1 MDQRTIQQFF
11 ALLRSAICGKRLTD
25 EECSDY
31 TPTVLSELSK
41 LASKHD
47 IAHLLAL
54 AAKQNGL
61 TAKNTGDSEK
71 YIFKAVYRYEQLNHT
86 YTRLCEALEEAQIPF
101 LPLKGAVLR
110 GYYPEAWM
118 RTSCDI
124 DILVHEEDVD
134 RAVDILVDKHGY
146 VSEGYAYNEKGVHD
160 VSLFSPNKAHLELH
174 FDLIEDGLAN
184 EASKVLREVWNSAV
198 IREGFAFWYEMPDE
212 MFYFYHIAHMA
223 KHLEN
228 GGCGVRP
235 LIDLWLLDNLKN
247 ANYMKRKE
255 LLEQGGLLKFAE
267 IVRKLSKIWFE
278 CAQHDPITQQLES
291 YLLYGGIY
299 GSYKNRVFV
308 QQQIKGGRLRYVL
321 SKVFLPYSIIKE
333 HYPVLEKHRWLTP
346 FMEVRRWCK
355 LIFCGHIKRVAAD
368 ISFDGNI
375 SNKEE
380 SDIRQ
385 FVKNIG
391 L

>member
-1 MDQRTIQQFF
+1 
-11 ALLRSAICGKRLTD
+11 
-25 EECSDY
+25 
-31 TPTVLSELSK
+31 
-41 LASKHD
+41 
-47 IAHLLAL
+47 
-54 AAKQNGL
+54 
-61 TAKNTGDSEK
+61 
-71 YIFKAVYRYEQLNHT
+71 
-86 YTRLCEALEEAQIPF
+86 
-101 LPLKGAVLR
+101 
-110 GYYPEAWM
+110 M
-118 RTSCDI
+118 RTSCDN

-247 ANYMKRKE
+247 ANCMKRKE